1 MSVLSLQEVHQ
12 NGDATRRYTYC
23 TYIRAYAGES
33 SFVQYIWMFA
43 AAAVQQGRI
52 QTYQSAYPTYNPLF
66 AITCN
71 AMALAHLQSVSQNG
85 GLAAGIAPPL
95 PLPMPP
101 SRLQSVLQYA
111 TQLVA
116 AQNGGDA
123 GSADPLSVA
132 APSADGVCEVAART
146 LFALVEWARRTP
158 FFGELPLTDQ
168 VALLRANWPSLFLL
182 TSAQSGLPLHVG
194 ALVAAAGLSLNEE
207 LLPPDAPPPAAAPPL
222 PSTSTSISAT
232 PADTKAPSISPTTD
246 SNAPNAPRSTEK
258 YSVVMDHIRL
268 YQEHVEKLRALELDT
283 SEYSC
288 LKALVLFSPGTLFHS
303 IVLNL

>member
-1 MSVLSLQEVHQ
+1 MLW
-12 NGDATRRYTYC
+12 RFC
-23 TYIRAYAGES
+23 
-33 SFVQYIWMFA
+33 
-43 AAAVQQGRI
+43 AAVQQGRI

-66 AITCN
+66 ALTCN

-85 GLAAGIAPPL
+85 GLGAGIAPPL
-95 PLPMPP
+95 PLQLQP

-111 TQLVA
+111 SQLVA

-123 GSADPLSVA
+123 NGEPLSVS

-168 VALLRANWPSLFLL
+168 VALLRAGWSSLFLL
-182 TSAQSGLPLHVG
+182 TTAQTGLPLHVG

-207 LLPPDAPPPAAAPPL
+207 LLPPDAPAAAAPPL
-222 PSTSTSISAT
+222 PSTSTSTFT
-232 PADTKAPSISPTTD
+232 PARALQADTKPVFSNSPSTD
-246 SNAPNAPRSTEK
+246 TNAPIAHRPTDK

-268 YQEHVEKLRALELDT
+268 YSEHIEKLRALELDT

-288 LKALVLFSPGTLFHS
+288 LKALVLFSPGISFVTF
-303 IVLNL
+303 